1 MDKKQRTYREKKIR
15 SFSILFTMKYIFI
28 VLIFVSCGTR
38 KTEVVHKDSIVIENS
53 YSQGSKT
60 VLSNIFT
67 YTPLDSLKPMVIEGK
82 TYENAIVSNDK
93 SKTVVKW
100 KDRLITK
107 KEIIY
112 KTKIIDKKDNANIW
126 IGIVFVFVFVLVI
139 GLVIYFK

>member
-1 MDKKQRTYREKKIR
+1 
-15 SFSILFTMKYIFI
+15 MKYLFI

-53 YSQGSKT
+53 YSQGSKI
-60 VLSNIFT
+60 VLGNTFT
-67 YTPLDSLKPMVIEGK
+67 YTPLNSLKPMIIEGK

-100 KDRLITK
+100 KDRIITK

-126 IGIVFVFVFVLVI
+126 IGIVFVLVI

>member
-1 MDKKQRTYREKKIR
+1 
-15 SFSILFTMKYIFI
+15 MKYIFI
-28 VLIFVSCGTR
+28 ILLFVSCGTR

-53 YSQGSKT
+53 YSQGSKI
-60 VLSNIFT
+60 VLGNTFT
-67 YTPLDSLKPMVIEGK
+67 YTPLNSLKPMVIEGK

-100 KDRLITK
+100 KDRIITK

-126 IGIVFVFVFVLVI
+126 IGIVFVLVI

>member
-1 MDKKQRTYREKKIR
+1 
-15 SFSILFTMKYIFI
+15 MKYIFI
-28 VLIFVSCGTR
+28 ILLFVSCGTR
-38 KTEVVHKDSIVIENS
+38 KTEVVHKDSIVIENN
-53 YSQGSKT
+53 YSQGSKI

-67 YTPLDSLKPMVIEGK
+67 YTPLDSFKPMIIEGK
-82 TYENAIVSNDK
+82 TYENTIVSNDK

-100 KDRLITK
+100 KDRIITK

-126 IGIVFVFVFVLVI
+126 IGIVFVLVI

>member
-1 MDKKQRTYREKKIR
+1 
-15 SFSILFTMKYIFI
+15 MKYLFI

-38 KTEVVHKDSIVIENS
+38 KTESVHKDITVIENS
-53 YSQGSKT
+53 YSQGSKI
-60 VLSNIFT
+60 VLGNTFT
-67 YTPLDSLKPMVIEGK
+67 YTPLNSLKPMIIEGK
-82 TYENAIVSNDK
+82 TYENTIVSNDK

-100 KDRLITK
+100 KDRITTK

-126 IGIVFVFVFVLVI
+126 IGIVFVLVI